1 MNDSDHDDGTIP
13 RMATHSTFF
22 RKDEEQAP
30 CVRGKNTCLVFA
42 NLETT
47 SSNHLFSPTP
57 RQSCAHISQLL
68 LYGDALVERSR
79 ILPHCGP
86 INRAEGKTHQYSK
99 GSYPY
104 FHFIAHN
111 KPKKCQPILPHYTL
125 AEPQSSPRL
134 LFFPTAW
141 WKNTHRT
148 KILKIHAAQKT
159 NAYHGQ
165 TSPSATPLT
174 T

>member
-1 MNDSDHDDGTIP
+1 MRSYKDPGSYRTVVL
-13 RMATHSTFF
+13 STVP
-22 RKDEEQAP
+22 KVKHTST
-30 CVRGKNTCLVFA
+30 VR
-42 NLETT
+42 
-47 SSNHLFSPTP
+47 
-57 RQSCAHISQLL
+57 
-68 LYGDALVERSR
+68 
-79 ILPHCGP
+79 
-86 INRAEGKTHQYSK
+86 

-111 KPKKCQPILPHYTL
+111 KPKQPADSAHYNL

-148 KILKIHAAQKT
+148 KILKIHAAPKT